1 MHAHLDVLSDDA
13 SLTIGVQS
21 FAPDAAQ
28 VEAGAKT
35 IFRSSPFV
43 TTMKRPST
51 TRLRPLTMH
60 DHSMQETSNLSLTS
74 TSAATPRGVTWSAS
88 KVSVYDVQPDDT
100 TKGEA
105 QSAKHSGSVS
115 AHGTRKEEFEYLTKL
130 FSGTRVKKGPAAW
143 EKKPLGEDEDAE
155 QPNSAHKKSLNSSP
169 QAPAEQKAGSEDDK
183 PRIQGG
189 KLRTPWNLPTYSQK
203 HRPLRFGKYG
213 KLYDV
218 ATWSVFPDTQ
228 DFAGNGIAALSSI
241 PMDRDVLQSGG
252 AVQYMT
258 DLLLT
263 GKTFRAKI
271 DGACNSI
278 RYECCACANDFG
290 SL

>member
-1 MHAHLDVLSDDA
+1 M
-13 SLTIGVQS
+13 
-21 FAPDAAQ
+21 
-28 VEAGAKT
+28 
-35 IFRSSPFV
+35 FRPSPFV

-60 DHSMQETSNLSLTS
+60 DHSLQETSNLSFTS
-74 TSAATPRGVTWSAS
+74 PNAATSRSVTWSAS
-88 KVSVYDVQPDDT
+88 KASVYDMHPDDT
-100 TKGEA
+100 KKAEVP
-105 QSAKHSGSVS
+105 SVKHSGSVS
-115 AHGTRKEEFEYLTKL
+115 ARGTRKEEFEYLTKL
-130 FSGTRVKKGPAAW
+130 FSGSRVKKGPAAW
-143 EKKPLGEDEDAE
+143 EKKPLGEGDEGAE
-155 QPNSAHKKSLNSSP
+155 QQISAHKKSQNFSP
-169 QAPAEQKAGSEDDK
+169 QAPAEQKGASDDEK
-183 PRIQGG
+183 PKIQGG
-189 KLRTPWNLPTYSQK
+189 KLRTPWKLPTYAQK

-271 DGACNSI
+271 DGALKPI
-278 RYECCACANDFG
+278 AKY
-290 SL
+290 